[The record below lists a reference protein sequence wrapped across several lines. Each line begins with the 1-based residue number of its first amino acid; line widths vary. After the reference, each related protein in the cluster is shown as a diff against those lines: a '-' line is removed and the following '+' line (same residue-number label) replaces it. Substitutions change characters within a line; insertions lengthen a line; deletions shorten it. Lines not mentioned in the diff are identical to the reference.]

1 MTIRAR
7 RSGSEAGFS
16 LIELLVVVSILLI
29 ITAIAIGQYIGART
43 QRVRHEA
50 TASLPA
56 LKAFEEAYW
65 ERTGAFVFSADAASD
80 RIKYATATTNACEG
94 PVLGGTLQNAANP
107 ASQKGFKPQGC
118 QFQYYVI
125 PDRCEA
131 NCSDTGANDAC
142 QGGTPVRCFCAIAI
156 GSGSVAKNEKFCID
170 DLGQQFASVAGMKDW
185 N

>member
-7 RSGSEAGFS
+7 RGSSEAGFS
-16 LIELLVVVSILLI
+16 LIELLVVVSIIVI

-50 TASLPA
+50 TASLPG

-65 ERTGAFVFSADAASD
+65 ERTGAYVFSSSTSTD
-80 RIKYATATTNACEG
+80 RIKYTTATTSSCKD

-107 ASQKGFKPQGC
+107 QSQKGFSPQGC

-125 PDRCEA
+125 GDRCEA
-131 NCSDTGANDAC
+131 NCADTGANDAC
-142 QGGTPVRCFCAIAI
+142 ESGSPVRCFCAIAI
-156 GSGSVAKNEKFCID
+156 GAGSVAKNEKFCID
-170 DLGQQFASVAGMKDW
+170 DLGRQFANVAGVKDW